1 MSDAK
6 TAGLITAA
14 SLIRIGEEA
23 GRHNRARDQSISDG
37 INRVNAENA
46 IIDRYR
52 GYLADLTFTAKS
64 QIHSLRTTIGAHKL
78 VEDDLIAALKAENAD
93 HPLADKD
100 VVEAMVTMKRNLSG
114 IDPEVIKRTYP
125 DGKIPEG
132 AVIMFDEERGSIGG
146 DPAYPWQPGEEA
158 AFIARKALLDA
169 FEVDAATADTVVGS
183 ESLLSRVQARIASIE
198 QNLAED
204 SKKGFFSS
212 MSKKSR
218 AGVVEDLARFNVY
231 LGTAKVVVTDAHKK
245 VETDEKA
252 EIVKAKVE
260 RALAKL
266 GKMAM

>member
-23 GRHNRARDQSISDG
+23 GRHNRARDQAISDG
-37 INRVNAENA
+37 IDEANARNA

-64 QIHSLRTTIGAHKL
+64 QIHSLRTTVGAHEL
-78 VEDDLIAALKAENAD
+78 VEDELIAVIKDLEPD

-100 VVEAMVTMKRNLSG
+100 VVVAMVMMKRNLSG
-114 IDPEVIKRTYP
+114 VDPVVIKRTYP

-132 AVIMFDEERGSIGG
+132 AVVMVGDMRICDGG
-146 DPAYPWQPGEEA
+146 EPAYPWQPGEEA

-198 QNLAED
+198 RNLEED